1 MNLKMGSQVFM
12 NVQIPLLWG
21 TRAVVQD
28 EAGRL
33 SVIDLAEDTAKLEI
47 LGDKP
52 APGVAFLPTID
63 GYTIL
68 SDDRQLYTYNSK
80 EKTLTSIDLGLPEC
94 QIKPWEIRVGSSVF
108 SGNTFE
114 GSGVGIAV
122 QESGMAIGSPLP
134 PGLAKLVV

>member
-28 EAGRL
+28 EEGRL
-33 SVIDLAEDTAKLEI
+33 SVINLVGDTAKLEI

-63 GYTIL
+63 GHTIL
-68 SDDRQLYTYNSK
+68 YNDKQLYTYNPK
-80 EKTLTSIDLGLPEC
+80 EKTLTSINLGLPEC

-108 SGNTFE
+108 SGNTLVGF
-114 GSGVGIAV
+114 GVGIAV
-122 QESGMAIGSPLP
+122 RESGIALGSPLP
-134 PGLAKLVV
+134 PGLAKLSV

>member
-1 MNLKMGSQVFM
+1 MNLKMGSQVFV

-33 SVIDLAEDTAKLEI
+33 SVIDLAGDTAKLEI

-52 APGVAFLPTID
+52 APGVAFLPIID

-68 SDDRQLYTYNSK
+68 SDDKQLYTYNPK
-80 EKTLTSIDLGLPEC
+80 KKTLTSINLELPEC
-94 QIKPWEIRVGSSVF
+94 QIKPWEIRVGSNVF
-108 SGNTFE
+108 SGNTIVGF
-114 GSGVGIAV
+114 GVGIAV
-122 QESGMAIGSPLP
+122 LESGIAIGGQLP

>member
-1 MNLKMGSQVFM
+1 MNLKMGSQVFVD
-12 NVQIPLLWG
+12 VQVPLLWG

-28 EAGRL
+28 KAGRL
-33 SVIDLAEDTAKLEI
+33 SVINLAGDAAKLEI

-68 SDDRQLYTYNSK
+68 SNDKQLYTYNPK
-80 EKTLTSIDLGLPEC
+80 EKTLTSINLGLPEC

-108 SGNTFE
+108 SGNTIMGF
-114 GSGVGIAV
+114 GVGIAV
-122 QESGMAIGSPLP
+122 RESGIAIGSPLP
-134 PGLAKLVV
+134 PGLAKLIV

>member
-1 MNLKMGSQVFM
+1 MNLKMGSQVFI

-28 EAGRL
+28 EADRL
-33 SVIDLAEDTAKLEI
+33 SVIDLAGDASKLEI

-68 SDDRQLYTYNSK
+68 SNEKQLYTYNSK
-80 EKTLTSIDLGLPEC
+80 EKTLTSINLGLPEC
-94 QIKPWEIRVGSSVF
+94 QIKPWEIRVGSNVF
-108 SGNTFE
+108 SGNTIKGF
-114 GSGVGIAV
+114 GVGIAV
-122 QESGMAIGSPLP
+122 RESGIAIGSPLP
-134 PGLAKLVV
+134 PGLAKLIV